1 MYLKSLQLVGF
12 KSFAE
17 KTTLDFLP
25 GVTAVVGPNGCGKS
39 NISDAIRWVLGE
51 QSAKALRG
59 TEMADVIFNGTD
71 GRRPIGMAEVSITI
85 AEIKPGELSPVA
97 GVQLDYGEVK
107 ITRRVFRNGEG
118 NYFINQTPV
127 RLRDVQQLF
136 MDTGIGRAAYSMME
150 QGRID
155 QILSS
160 HPEDRRAIF
169 EEAAGITKFKTQK
182 KEALRK
188 LEYTETNLVRV
199 TDIIREVKRQIGSL
213 QRQAGKARRYKEL
226 HDQLRSLDCRLSRH
240 RLDELETAVAGHLT
254 KMTALDDAIA
264 AATSA
269 VEQSETAVAGQRQA
283 LEKIDH
289 EAAQTALQQQEN
301 RSEIERNQ
309 SRVQFNNERIA
320 EFESLIQRHSVDIGV
335 AEQRAAE
342 QQAALVA
349 LEEQLKAMAVVV
361 ADKNAALKVEQD
373 AVTALDVQLADTE
386 KAVAQTDAA
395 IIEQASNASRLR
407 SELASI
413 DIQQRNSSLRLER
426 LGTEKAELQ
435 QRQSRIQATRD
446 AGGLELTERR
456 ATIAKFQEEIAQ
468 FEQAL
473 AQANSEMKQ
482 LSAAASAELRSI
494 AEVKSKLELLNQLER
509 DYEGYSAGAL
519 AVLRNTHGAEVPAE
533 SLLNA
538 LAQCI
543 EVDPAF
549 APAVEAALGSHLQ
562 AVVVRDTA
570 SAEKILAALHE
581 RHLGRAA
588 LAPLDLPRVIAPSLD
603 MMLEG
608 AVGFAMDHVRCDET
622 LKPLVRS
629 LLASVVI
636 APDLQT
642 ALQIVSRSNG
652 IEAVTPRGEFV
663 SRHGILSGGAGV
675 AAGILTRKSQI
686 AELTETLARLQS
698 QATQTEARQQASVNE
713 AVRLEE
719 KLAATRGLVHSAE
732 LQIATQEGELASVE
746 KELIELGHKV
756 ETVTW
761 ELEQLSHQG
770 TGDAERKS
778 QIQQEL
784 SGIEQREND
793 LRRQLGA
800 ERQRAA
806 QLQAD
811 RQHRLDLLTEAK
823 IAQATEQQKYNNA
836 ADGKAPLEARLAEV
850 SELIVTRQRDR
861 AGYAERIAR
870 LRQEIAEAEQ
880 AIGTCSVRRDELQR
894 LLAEQQEQRQAF
906 TARIGALEETVR
918 AQRKQVDES
927 KTERNTVELHL
938 AEKRMGMQNLKERI
952 ARQYQLNLDE
962 LPPEVLKITIAD
974 VGQPQTTTLT
984 PEETAAAGLSPDWAA
999 MEMQVTELQQRL
1011 DAMGPVNLEAI
1022 AEYDEL
1028 EQRQK
1033 FLSEQHEDL
1042 VKSKDDLLK
1051 AIAHINTTTRKL
1063 FSDTFEKI
1071 RVNFQEMYGELFGG
1085 GKANLILL
1093 DENDPLESGI
1103 EIVARPPGKQLTSIT
1118 LLSGGEKTMT
1128 AVALLFAIYMVKPSP
1143 FCVLDEMDAPLDE
1156 SNINRFLNILRRFL
1170 KQSQFVLITHNKRT
1184 IAIADVLYGVT
1195 MQESGVSKI
1204 VSVKFTRRADDHGD
1218 AQPLD
1223 HYESDSTMETA
1234 DGDVTPAPAPV
1245 TAPIMPEAQQ
1255 PPAAMPVAVEPVS
1268 APAVATDEPPAPATA
1283 TDEPPAPVAE
1293 PVAVSDEPSAPA
1305 EPASPPPTQ

>member
-1 MYLKSLQLVGF
+1 MYLKNLEIVGF

-17 KTTLDFLP
+17 KTRLDFLP
-25 GVTAVVGPNGCGKS
+25 GVTAIVGPNGCGKS
-39 NISDAIRWVLGE
+39 NVSDSLRWVLGE

-59 TEMADVIFNGTD
+59 GEMADVIFNGTD

-188 LEYTETNLVRV
+188 LEYTEANLVRV

-240 RLDELETAVAGHLT
+240 RLDELEAAVAECQT
-254 KMTALDDAIA
+254 KVTALEAAIA
-264 AATSA
+264 AAAST
-269 VEQSETAVAGQRQA
+269 VEQSEAAVAGQRQTQEA
-283 LEKIDH
+283 LDH
-289 EAAQTALQQQEN
+289 AVAQTTLEQQEN

-309 SRVQFNNERIA
+309 SRIQFNNERIT
-320 EFESLIQRHSVDIGV
+320 EFDALIQRHSVDIGV
-335 AEQRAAE
+335 AEQRAAD
-342 QQAALVA
+342 QRSALVA
-349 LEEQLKAMAVVV
+349 LEEQLKAMAAVV
-361 ADKNAALKVEQD
+361 AGKNAALKTQHE
-373 AVTALDVQLADTE
+373 AVAALDLQLVDAE
-386 KAVAQTDAA
+386 KIVAQTDAA
-395 IIEQASNASRLR
+395 IIEQESNASRLR
-407 SELASI
+407 SELASL

-426 LGTEKAELQ
+426 LGTEKSELL
-435 QRQSRIQATRD
+435 QRQSRIQTARD
-446 AGGLELTERR
+446 AGEQELVGRR
-456 ATIAKFQEEIAQ
+456 ATVVKFQEEIAQ

-473 AQANSEMKQ
+473 AQANSETKQ

-494 AEVKSKLELLNQLER
+494 AEVNSKLELLNQLER

-519 AVLRNTHGAEVPAE
+519 AVLRNTHGAEVPTE

-543 EVDPAF
+543 QVDPQF
-549 APAVEAALGSHLQ
+549 ALAVEAALGNHLQ

-603 MMLEG
+603 MLLEG
-608 AVGFAMDHVRCDET
+608 AVGFAVDHVRCDEA
-622 LKPLVRS
+622 LRPLVRS

-642 ALQIVSRSNG
+642 ALQIVGRSNG
-652 IEAVTPRGEFV
+652 VEAVTPRGEFV
-663 SRHGILSGGAGV
+663 NRHGIISGGAGV

-686 AELTETLARLQS
+686 AELTQTLAQLRS
-698 QATQTEARQQASVNE
+698 QATQTEARQQASVND

-719 KLAATRGLVHSAE
+719 KLAATRGLVHAAE
-732 LQIATQEGELASVE
+732 IQIATQEGELASVE
-746 KELIELGHKV
+746 KELVELGHKI

-784 SGIEQREND
+784 SGIEQRENE

-800 ERQRAA
+800 ERQHAV

-811 RQHRLDLLTEAK
+811 RQRRLDDLTEAK

-836 ADGKAPLEARLAEV
+836 ASGKSPLEARLAELT
-850 SELIVTRQRDR
+850 ELIENRQRDR
-861 AGYAERIAR
+861 AGYTERIGH
-870 LRQEIAEAEQ
+870 LRQEITEAEQ
-880 AIGTCSVRRDELQR
+880 VIVTCSVRRDELQ
-894 LLAEQQEQRQAF
+894 QQLTVLQQQRQTL
-906 TARIGALEETVR
+906 TARIGELEETVR
-918 AQRKQVDES
+918 AHRRQMDEA
-927 KTERNTVELHL
+927 KTERNALELQL
-938 AEKRMGMQNLKERI
+938 AEKRMAMQNLKERI

-962 LPPEVLKITIAD
+962 LPPEVLKITITD
-974 VGQPQTTTLT
+974 SGQPQTTTLT
-984 PEETAAAGLSPDWAA
+984 PEETAAAGLAPDWGA
-999 MEMQVTELQQRL
+999 MEMQVTEMQQRL

-1063 FSDTFEKI
+1063 FSETFEKI
-1071 RVNFQEMYGELFGG
+1071 RINFQEMYGELFGG

-1223 HYESDSTMETA
+1223 HYEGDSTVETSK
-1234 DGDVTPAPAPV
+1234 GDVTPSAAPV

-1255 PPAAMPVAVEPVS
+1255 APAAEQSAPGEPVES
-1268 APAVATDEPPAPATA
+1268 AEPAAPGDAAAPAPSEPPAP
-1283 TDEPPAPVAE
+1283 PA
-1293 PVAVSDEPSAPA
+1293 
-1305 EPASPPPTQ
+1305 

>member
-1 MYLKSLQLVGF
+1 MYLKNLEIVGF

-17 KTTLDFLP
+17 KTRLDFLP
-25 GVTAVVGPNGCGKS
+25 GVTAIVGPNGCGKS
-39 NISDAIRWVLGE
+39 NVSDALRWALGE

-59 TEMADVIFNGTD
+59 GEMADVIFNGTD
-71 GRRPIGMAEVSITI
+71 GRKPIGMAEVSITI
-85 AEIKPGELSPVA
+85 AEVKPGELSPVA
-97 GVQLDYGEVK
+97 GVQLDYSEVK

-188 LEYTETNLVRV
+188 LEYTEANLVRV

-226 HDQLRSLDCRLSRH
+226 HDQLKSLDCRLSRH
-240 RLDELETAVAGHLT
+240 RLDELEAAVAEFQT
-254 KMTALDDAIA
+254 KIAALDATIA
-264 AATSA
+264 AAASV
-269 VEQSETAVAGQRQA
+269 VEQSETAVGGQRQGQET
-283 LEKIDH
+283 LDH
-289 EAAQTALQQQEN
+289 AVAQTTLQQQEN

-309 SRVQFNNERIA
+309 SRIQFNNERIV
-320 EFESLIQRHSVDIGV
+320 EFDALIQRHSVDIGV
-335 AEQRAAE
+335 AEQRAAD
-342 QQAALVA
+342 QRAALAA
-349 LEEQLKAMAVVV
+349 LEEQLKAMAAIV
-361 ADKNAALKVEQD
+361 AEKNASLKAEQD
-373 AVTALDVQLADTE
+373 AVTALDQQLVEAE
-386 KAVAQTDAA
+386 KSVAQTDAA
-395 IIEQASNASRLR
+395 IIEQESNASRLR
-407 SELASI
+407 SELASL

-426 LGTEKAELQ
+426 LGTEKSELQ

-446 AGGLELTERR
+446 AGEQELTGRR
-456 ATIAKFQEEIAQ
+456 ATIAKFQEEIAC

-473 AQANSEMKQ
+473 AAANNEMKQ

-494 AEVKSKLELLNQLER
+494 AEVNSKLELLNQLER

-519 AVLRNTHGAEVPAE
+519 AVLRQTHGAEVPADA
-533 SLLNA
+533 LLSA

-543 EVDPAF
+543 QVEPQF
-549 APAVEAALGSHLQ
+549 APAVEAALGNHLQ

-588 LAPLDLPRVIAPSLD
+588 LAPLDLPRVVAPSLD

-608 AVGFAMDHVRCDET
+608 AVGFAIDHVRCDET

-652 IEAVTPRGEFV
+652 VEAVTPRGEFV
-663 SRHGILSGGAGV
+663 NRHGIISGGAGV

-686 AELTETLARLQS
+686 AELTETLAQLRS
-698 QATQTEARQQASVNE
+698 QATQTEARQQASVTE
-713 AVRLEE
+713 AVQLEE
-719 KLAATRGLVHSAE
+719 KLAATRGLVHAAE

-746 KELIELGHKV
+746 KELVELGHKI

-784 SGIEQREND
+784 SGIEQRETE

-800 ERQRAA
+800 GRQHAT
-806 QLQAD
+806 QLQTD
-811 RQHRLDLLTEAK
+811 RQHRLDELTEAK

-836 ADGKAPLEARLAEV
+836 AAGKAPLEARIAEFV
-850 SELIVTRQRDR
+850 DLIESRSRDR
-861 AGYAERIAR
+861 AGYADRIAH
-870 LRQEIAEAEQ
+870 LRVEIAEAEQ
-880 AIGTCSVRRDELQR
+880 AVATCVVLRDELQR
-894 LLAEQQEQRQAF
+894 QLREQQEQRHAF
-906 TARIGALEETVR
+906 ALRIAELEESVR
-918 AQRKQVDES
+918 VQRRQMDEA
-927 KTERNTVELHL
+927 KTERNTQELHL
-938 AEKRMGMQNLKERI
+938 AEKRMAMQNLKERI
-952 ARQYQLNLDE
+952 GRQYQLNLDD

-974 VGQPQTTTLT
+974 SGLPQTTTLT
-984 PEETAAAGLSPDWAA
+984 PEETSAAGLAPDWSA
-999 MEMQVTELQQRL
+999 MEMQVTEMQQRL

-1063 FSDTFEKI
+1063 FSETFEKI

-1156 SNINRFLNILRRFL
+1156 SNINRFLNILHRFL

-1184 IAIADVLYGVT
+1184 IAMADVLYGVT

-1204 VSVKFTRRADDHGD
+1204 VSVKFTRRAEDHGD

-1223 HYESDSTMETA
+1223 HYEGDSTMETTQ
-1234 DGDVTPAPAPV
+1234 GDVTPAPAPV

-1255 PPAAMPVAVEPVS
+1255 PVAVAANE
-1268 APAVATDEPPAPATA
+1268 APPAPATA
-1283 TDEPPAPVAE
+1283 PAEAIAPTPEPSSEPAAPSDPVAPTPSEPSEPP
-1293 PVAVSDEPSAPA
+1293 
-1305 EPASPPPTQ
+1305 SPTT